1 MIRTFSDLLAL
12 ISLICVT
19 GIVVMLF
26 FVPIPKENKQLIDT
40 VVPILVTAGAVG
52 IWNFYFGSSKQSSVK
67 NETIKNLS
75 ENKIP

>member
-1 MIRTFSDLLAL
+1 VIRTFSDLLAL